1 MGIRAVLRM
10 YSEPSAL
17 RVAKKASL
25 FRSMSRGA
33 LSRLVENSAK
43 GVYRAND
50 VIVRQGERDENVYLV
65 LTGRVR
71 VTQSRPDTA
80 TELIVAELG
89 PGEVFGE
96 LAVLETQPRSATVLA
111 LEPTS
116 CLKVSGRDFLAALS
130 QSTT

>member
-10 YSEPSAL
+10 YSEPSAKS
-17 RVAKKASL
+17 VAKKAPL
-25 FRSMSRGA
+25 FRSMSRST
-33 LSRLVENSAK
+33 LSQLIERSGK

-50 VIVRQGERDENVYLV
+50 VIVRQGEREDIVYLV

-71 VTQSRPDTA
+71 VTQARGDTA
-80 TELIVAELG
+80 SEVIVAELG

-96 LAVLETQPRSATVLA
+96 LAALEAQPRSATVLA

-116 CLKVSGRDFLAALS
+116 CLKVSGQDFLAALS
-130 QSTT
+130 ESTS